1 MRKEIVYI
9 DMDGVIVDFT
19 SAFEKIDEKIL
30 MEYKNNPED
39 IPGIFSL
46 MEPIPN
52 AIKSV
57 ELLAEKFDMYILS
70 TAPWDNPS
78 AWTDKLNWL
87 KKYLPEVAYKRLILT
102 HNKNLNR
109 GDYLIDDRLKHGVTE
124 FEGEHIHF
132 GSSRFK
138 KWETVVNYLIKEKKQ

>member
-19 SAFEKIDEKIL
+19 SAFEKIDKKIL

-57 ELLAEKFDMYILS
+57 ELLADEFDMYILS

-132 GSSRFK
+132 GSNKFE